1 MKGKNYSIRSIE
13 YEVREKKEAK
23 ILVEKKMFD
32 ESVCPERD
40 STEKY
45 DLVILEP
52 SSTMIEYFLIRILS
66 TYKNTCDNFFVRN
79 DRPARNEKHINHFN
93 NHEFK
98 LEMAEEDPLGYNE
111 FVNYLMSKTYRH

>member
-1 MKGKNYSIRSIE
+1 MKGKKYSIRSIE
-13 YEVREKKEAK
+13 CEVREKKEAK
-23 ILVEKKMFD
+23 FLVEKKIFD
-32 ESVCPERD
+32 ESVFPERD

-45 DLVILEP
+45 DLVVLEP

-66 TYKNTCDNFFVRN
+66 TYKNTCDNFFVSN

-98 LEMAEEDPLGYNE
+98 L
-111 FVNYLMSKTYRH
+111 